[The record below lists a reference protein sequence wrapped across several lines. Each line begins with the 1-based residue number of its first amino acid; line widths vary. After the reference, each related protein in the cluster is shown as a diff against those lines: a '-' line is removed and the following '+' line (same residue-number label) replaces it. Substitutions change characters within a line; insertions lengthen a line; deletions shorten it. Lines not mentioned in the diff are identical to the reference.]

1 MDADKTNRTG
11 QTNSNGITFSS
22 FTNTKMSF
30 GSQFSNKAA
39 LPWKPELHQPEEL
52 LLEFSVMAHFSTPAH
67 IAPSPSPL
75 NTGAFPKLLQQEVD
89 RSPSHK
95 AVHVQTGNP
104 KPVGNEENKL
114 CLQRGTCSRDLNVTL
129 VHAEGLSM
137 ILPTASPETQSQQSW
152 ATPFTRV
159 CRESRQT
166 FLSCCALWP
175 SPLF

>member
-1 MDADKTNRTG
+1 
-11 QTNSNGITFSS
+11 
-22 FTNTKMSF
+22 
-30 GSQFSNKAA
+30 
-39 LPWKPELHQPEEL
+39 
-52 LLEFSVMAHFSTPAH
+52 MAHFSIPAY

-89 RSPSHK
+89 QSPFHK

-114 CLQRGTCSRDLNVTL
+114 CLQRSTCSRQLNVTF

-137 ILPTASPETQSQQSW
+137 TLPRASPGAEMQSFLAELRHALYKSL
-152 ATPFTRV
+152 

-166 FLSCCALWP
+166 LLSYCAL
-175 SPLF
+175 